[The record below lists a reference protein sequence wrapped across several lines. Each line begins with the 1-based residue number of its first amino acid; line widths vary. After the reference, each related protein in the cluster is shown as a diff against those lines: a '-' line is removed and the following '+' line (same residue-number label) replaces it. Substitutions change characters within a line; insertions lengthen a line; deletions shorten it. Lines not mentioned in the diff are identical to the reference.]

1 MIITFTA
8 NPSVDVTLEIDSY
21 EVGEV
26 NRALASHKDPA
37 GKGINVSRALA
48 KNGIPSSALFPA
60 DALTG
65 HWIMAALEE
74 AGIPTV
80 TTPIHEE
87 IRHNITI
94 VDAANQTTK
103 INATGPLI
111 SPTERDELLG
121 AITSVLETGPAW
133 LVAAG
138 SLPPGLDASFY
149 VQLGHLAHANGVRF
163 AVDTSGGALATV
175 AHAGIADLMK
185 PNHEELEELAGRELP
200 TVGDVEGFA
209 RSLLANDGAAIVV
222 SLGENGAL
230 LVTLTATI
238 WAGHTPV
245 IADSTVGAGDS
256 TLAGYLAADV
266 RVRAEKMAVEKANV
280 LRISTA
286 VAWGSAAVQ
295 LPATTAPGPTDITLD
310 AVRVALNPSHNLS
323 IKELHV

>member
-1 MIITFTA
+1 MIITITA
-8 NPSVDVTLEIDSY
+8 NPSVDVTLELESFSM
-21 EVGEV
+21 GEV
-26 NRALASHKDPA
+26 NRAVSSQKDPA

-48 KNGIPSSALFPA
+48 KNGIATSALFPA
-60 DALTG
+60 DAITG
-65 HWIMAALEE
+65 RWIMAALDK

-87 IRHNITI
+87 IRQNITL
-94 VDAANQTTK
+94 VDAVGNTTK
-103 INATGPLI
+103 INASGPRLNE
-111 SPTERDELLG
+111 SEQNELFG
-121 AITSVLETGPAW
+121 AITSVLESRPAW

-138 SLPPGLDASFY
+138 SLPPGLDGSFY
-149 VQLGHLAHANGVRF
+149 IRLGNLAHEKGVRF

-185 PNHEELEELAGRELP
+185 PNHEELEELAGRPLP
-200 TVGDVEGFA
+200 TVGDVEEFA
-209 RSLLANDGAAIVV
+209 RTLLAYEDSAIVV
-222 SLGENGAL
+222 SLGENGGL
-230 LVTLTATI
+230 LVTRGSTI

-245 IADSTVGAGDS
+245 TADSTVGAGDS

-266 RVRAEKMAVEKANV
+266 QACAEHLSLAEANV

-295 LPATTAPGPTDITLD
+295 LPATTVPGLENITLD
-310 AVRVALNPSHNLS
+310 AVRVVSEPSRNLS